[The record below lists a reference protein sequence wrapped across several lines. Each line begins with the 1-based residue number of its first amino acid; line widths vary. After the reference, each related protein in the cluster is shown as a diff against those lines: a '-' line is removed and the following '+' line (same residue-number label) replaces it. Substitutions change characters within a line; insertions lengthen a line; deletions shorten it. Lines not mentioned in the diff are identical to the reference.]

1 MFTHTHTHRGAGK
14 VDSFFK
20 LILFHLFSHYIIYV
34 LSDTDSVNLHS
45 FLELDHIMKLVTFRE
60 EEELQTLTSW
70 SIHYQEEEEEERTD
84 EAKCGHIALL
94 IN

>member
-1 MFTHTHTHRGAGK
+1 
-14 VDSFFK
+14 
-20 LILFHLFSHYIIYV
+20 
-34 LSDTDSVNLHS
+34 
-45 FLELDHIMKLVTFRE
+45 MKLVTFRE